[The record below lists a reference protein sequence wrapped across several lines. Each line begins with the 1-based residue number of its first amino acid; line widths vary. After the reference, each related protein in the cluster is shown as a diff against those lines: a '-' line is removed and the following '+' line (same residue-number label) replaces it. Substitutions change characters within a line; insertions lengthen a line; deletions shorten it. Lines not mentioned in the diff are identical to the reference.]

1 MCGKLGLYKVEGKG
15 KARSLEYSIDHGKK
29 EQKLLLEWIERCD
42 LCKLIYDLDQHWSE
56 NGDNTMDMKNVGYNY
71 RYACGQNHCAALG
84 PSILADWGESR
95 STILRCP
102 CLMPPSCID
111 SILIE
116 RMVNIAVHPD
126 PLSMS
131 SIARMKHWVARCDSS
146 DAKCKVQETALPTR
160 VLDVRDSQN
169 IKLCE
174 TGRRSGAYTALSH
187 CWGAPNKTFLTT
199 HETIADMKAGFS
211 IEQAPATFRDAI
223 LVTRCLGMR
232 YLWIDCLCIIQNDTA
247 DWSWEA
253 ARMGSLYANA
263 YLTIAAA
270 NAKDDN
276 DGFLQLRSYVLTSLS
291 IISSTGNSAQV
302 YLQTSY
308 DLNKLELYNGKEP
321 LDTRGWTLQ
330 EQRLSRRSLRF
341 GSREIS
347 WDCQCFGLRESRTD
361 HDNSMRTSMDLL
373 NPRSTASMPLS
384 YDSWYDMIFSFTRRL
399 LKYDTDKFLALS
411 GLATEVAKFQNGTY
425 HAGLWWEDM
434 ARGMLWSK
442 SVAVE
447 LNKPSEYLAPSWSWA
462 SLNGGTLRYSYF
474 FPKFTLPDVV
484 FRECHL
490 EYKND
495 NAHGAIRSGWLD
507 LSAPVVKLVLREN
520 QYRESFDPADLDM
533 ALEFVNL
540 GIPDIAMNGREDE
553 DEDEDEGWYSR
564 DSTKGSFVT
573 RGVFDLAH
581 KDRTEILGLLL
592 MYSHRKAVFDEYGRD
607 RGWISSQD
615 AQEDSF
621 HWFWLYGILVEY
633 SKKRL
638 AYKRVG
644 YFEAMRLEPGEAIQ
658 ILEGA
663 EMQDIRLY

>member
-1 MCGKLGLYKVEGKG
+1 MPCPVCGKLNMKKVMGKDN
-15 KARSLEYSIDHGKK
+15 ACSLEYSIDHGKRN
-29 EQKLLLEWIERCD
+29 QNLLLEWTDRCD
-42 LCKLIYDLDQHWSE
+42 LCKLVYDLNQHWSE
-56 NGDNTMDMKNVGYNY
+56 NGDNTQDMKYVGYNY
-71 RYACGQNHCAALG
+71 ERACGLNRSTRHH
-84 PSILADWGESR
+84 PEIVADWGESR
-95 STILRCP
+95 STFLGCP
-102 CLMPPSCID
+102 GLMPPSCID
-111 SILIE
+111 SFLVE

-131 SIARMKHWVARCDSS
+131 SIARMKHWVARCDSN

-174 TGRRSGAYTALSH
+174 TGGRPGAYTALSH

-223 LVTRCLGMR
+223 VVTRCLGIR
-232 YLWIDCLCIIQNDTA
+232 YLWIDSLCIIQHDTA
-247 DWSWEA
+247 DWSREA

-270 NAKDDN
+270 NAKDDS
-276 DGFLQLRSYVLTSLS
+276 DGFLQLRSYVLSSLR

-302 YLQTSY
+302 YLLNSY
-308 DLNKLELYNGKEP
+308 ERDKLEKNGVEP
-321 LDTRGWTLQ
+321 LDSRGWTLQ
-330 EQRLSRRSLRF
+330 EQHLSRRSLRF

-347 WDCQCFGLRESRTD
+347 WDCQCFGLRESQTD
-361 HDNSMRTSMDLL
+361 HRNSMRTSMELL
-373 NPRSTASMPLS
+373 KPRSTASMPLS
-384 YDSWYDMIFSFTRRL
+384 YDSWYHMISSFTRRL
-399 LKYDTDKFLALS
+399 LKYDTDKLPALS

-425 HAGLWWEDM
+425 YAGLWLEDM

-442 SVAVE
+442 SAAVE

-462 SLNGGTLRYSYF
+462 SLNGGTLRYSSSRPMY
-474 FPKFTLPDVV
+474 TLPDVV

-495 NAHGAIRSGWLD
+495 DTHGAIRSGWLD
-507 LSAPVVKLVLREN
+507 LSAPVVKLVLRKYQFKEW
-520 QYRESFDPADLDM
+520 FDDAALDM
-533 ALEFVNL
+533 ALEFVKL
-540 GIPDIAMNGREDE
+540 GIPDIAMNGHKDGDE
-553 DEDEDEGWYSR
+553 RWYLA
-564 DSTKGSFVT
+564 T

-592 MYSHRKAVFDEYGRD
+592 MYTHRKAMFDEYGED
-607 RGWISSQD
+607 RGRISSQD
-615 AQEDSF
+615 AQEDTLN
-621 HWFWLYGILVEY
+621 WCRLYGVLVEY

-644 YFEAMRLEPGEAIQ
+644 YFEAMRLKAGEALQ

>member
-1 MCGKLGLYKVEGKG
+1 MPFSWFSGELTGRSCPVCGKLDLDKVMGNG
-15 KARSLEYSIDHGKK
+15 NAGSLEYSIDHG
-29 EQKLLLEWIERCD
+29 EQNQNLLLEWTNHCE
-42 LCKLIYDLDQHWSE
+42 LCKLVYDLDQHWSE
-56 NGDNTMDMKNVGYNY
+56 NGDTTQDMKNVGYNY
-71 RYACGQNHCAALG
+71 RHACGWNGSAPRNLE
-84 PSILADWGESR
+84 IVADWGESR
-95 STILRCP
+95 STFLRCP
-102 CLMPPSCID
+102 GLMPPSCID

-131 SIARMKHWVARCDSS
+131 SIARMKHWVARCDSN
-146 DAKCKVQETALPTR
+146 DAKCKVQETALPAR

-174 TGRRSGAYTALSH
+174 TGGRPGAYTALSH

-223 LVTRCLGMR
+223 FVTRCLGIR
-232 YLWIDCLCIIQNDTA
+232 YLWIDSLCIIQHDTA
-247 DWSWEA
+247 DWSREA

-276 DGFLQLRSYVLTSLS
+276 DGFLQLRSHLLTSLR

-308 DLNKLELYNGKEP
+308 LSTSYGIYMPKRYGKEP
-321 LDTRGWTLQ
+321 LDSRGWTLQ
-330 EQRLSRRSLRF
+330 EQHLSRRSLRF
-341 GSREIS
+341 GSREMS
-347 WDCQCFGLRESRTD
+347 WDCQCFGLRESQTD
-361 HDNSMRTSMDLL
+361 HRNSMRASMELL
-373 NPRSTASMPLS
+373 RPSSTAAMPLS
-384 YDSWYDMIFSFTRRL
+384 YDSWYHMIFSFTKRL
-399 LKYDTDKFLALS
+399 LKYDTDKLPALS

-425 HAGLWWEDM
+425 YAGLWWEDM
-434 ARGMLWSK
+434 ALGMLWFK
-442 SVAVE
+442 SAAVE

-462 SLNGGTLRYSYF
+462 SLNGGTLGYTYV
-474 FPKFTLPDVV
+474 FPKIILPDVV
-484 FRECHL
+484 FRKCHL

-495 NAHGAIRSGWLD
+495 DTHGAIRSGWLD
-507 LSAPVVKLVLREN
+507 LSAPVVKLVQSRLQHRL
-520 QYRESFDPADLDM
+520 SFDDAALDM

-540 GIPDIAMNGREDE
+540 GIPDIAMNGHEDE
-553 DEDEDEGWYSR
+553 DGDD
-564 DSTKGSFVT
+564 VT

-592 MYSHRKAVFDEYGRD
+592 MFSHREGR
-607 RGWISSQD
+607 ISSEY

-621 HWFWLYGILVEY
+621 HWFWLYGILIEY
-633 SKKRL
+633 SKKRM

-644 YFEAMRLEPGEAIQ
+644 YFEAIRLKAGRALQ
-658 ILEGA
+658 ILAGA
-663 EMQDIRLY
+663 EVQNIRLY